1 MIISKLLNL
10 SYMYSNHYSIIKFV
24 DFEPIYYVVNVVIV
38 SSYIVQ
44 ALQIKKNGEWIP
56 IRATPTRVAIRGVI
70 PITAKM
76 IPQRQKIRFQW
87 RWQNIIKSFGVTY
100 LATLEREWRGCK
112 IAVGGYCS
120 SQRLYYIPYLANL
133 IIFFNKKH

>member
-1 MIISKLLNL
+1 MG
-10 SYMYSNHYSIIKFV
+10 
-24 DFEPIYYVVNVVIV
+24 VV
-38 SSYIVQ
+38 
-44 ALQIKKNGEWIP
+44 
-56 IRATPTRVAIRGVI
+56 IRGVI

-76 IPQRQKIRFQW
+76 APQRQIIKLQW
-87 RWQNIIKSFGVTY
+87 RWHKRWHKRWQNAIQGFGVAY

-120 SQRLYYIPYLANL
+120 SQLLYSIPYLACL